1 MQEAQRTLPELA
13 ELVDGPPEPDGVVDF
28 DGEAEP
34 VQEELP
40 LGALEEAPD
49 GEAGEDEGGE
59 TLPLLQAEFR
69 RLAGPLTALAKVR
82 PGDPKALE
90 RLDAALRRLPTGEL
104 LGQEL
109 DRLRERATRFLDEAR
124 RARIA
129 AFRPLEAEYV
139 RAAREQG
146 KQLRERANGWRIDM
160 LALELQR
167 EQARARFLYNREVLV
182 SWSPVG
188 SAEDLARLEERARAM
203 LEKAAYPDDM
213 LREVF
218 WNAYERERD
227 RASRRQQGRKGRPE
241 TVPILDFYRAVRVA
255 LVDYELADEK
265 PDKRLRY
272 GELPRWAFLYNL
284 DRYRALAAGLPEGQ
298 RLGLQTGS
306 QQESRT
312 IGVVVNGLDAQQD
325 YKTMCYIV
333 TVQPTGTAA
342 RR

>member
-13 ELVDGPPEPDGVVDF
+13 ELADGPPDPDRAVDL
-28 DGEAEP
+28 DEEAEL

-40 LGALEEAPD
+40 LAELDGAPD
-49 GEAGEDEGGE
+49 GEAGEDAGGE

-90 RLDAALRRLPTGEL
+90 RLDAALRRLPAGEL

-109 DRLRERATRFLDEAR
+109 DQLRERATRFLDEAR
-124 RARIA
+124 RARVA

-218 WNAYERERD
+218 WNAYERER
-227 RASRRQQGRKGRPE
+227 ARRQQGRKGRPE

-255 LVDYELADEK
+255 LVDYELADDK
-265 PDKRLRY
+265 PDKKLRY

-284 DRYRALAAGLPEGQ
+284 DRYRSLAAGAPEAQ

-333 TVQPTGTAA
+333 PVKSTSTAA

>member
-1 MQEAQRTLPELA
+1 MQETQRTLPELA
-13 ELVDGPPEPDGVVDF
+13 EFVDGPADPDRMVDL
-28 DGEAEP
+28 DEEAEP

-40 LGALEEAPD
+40 LAEFDTAEGGATE
-49 GEAGEDEGGE
+49 EDEGGE
-59 TLPLLQAEFR
+59 TLPVLQADFR
-69 RLAGPLTALAKVR
+69 RLAGPLTTLAKVR
-82 PGDPKALE
+82 PSDPKALE
-90 RLDAALRRLPTGEL
+90 RLDAALRRLPAGEL
-104 LGQEL
+104 LGQEV
-109 DRLRERATRFLDEAR
+109 DQLRERASRFLDEAR
-124 RARIA
+124 RARVA

-139 RAAREQG
+139 RTAREQG

-182 SWSPVG
+182 PWSPVG
-188 SAEDLARLEERARAM
+188 GAEDLARLEERARAL
-203 LEKAAYPDDM
+203 LEKAAYSDDM

-218 WNAYERERD
+218 WNAYERA
-227 RASRRQQGRKGRPE
+227 RARRQQGRKGREE

-284 DRYRALAAGLPEGQ
+284 DRYRAQAAGMPEAR

-333 TVQPTGTAA
+333 PVQPAGQGNAA
-342 RR
+342 TRR